1 MVPSSESEL
10 MYCLVCSLLSDPSLH
25 DTMALRRRRGDDG
38 CGDQEQSESEK
49 RASEQSGEGVMVGA
63 FDC

>member
-25 DTMALRRRRGDDG
+25 DTMALRRGGDG

-49 RASEQSGEGVMVGA
+49 RASEAEWRRSNGSR
-63 FDC
+63 F